1 LAEEVEQFADFVA
14 FLGWVAHLGRL
25 VDPVAVAPAV
35 SFAFEE
41 PGVSEVD
48 HDPLRCSFGDA
59 DRVGCT
65 NSAG

>member
-1 LAEEVEQFADFVA
+1 
-14 FLGWVAHLGRL
+14 VAHLGRL